1 METRKQKLL
10 NHIIRAHIKT
20 AGPVG
25 SGLITKKYMKDV
37 SSPTVR
43 NEMQEL
49 EKQGLIT
56 HPHTSA
62 GRIPTEQGYRDYIEN
77 LDAKDLSDKNRK
89 EIDEA
94 HALSKDAFEK
104 IKQVAKTAAD
114 LSEMA
119 VVVAFSRNDV
129 YYTGLSNLFAK
140 PEFSEQ
146 NLVVNMSQVIDHLD
160 EVMSSLSDILD
171 DEVSVLLGADNPFSD
186 DCGSVLSKSKDG
198 VVFGVLGPM
207 RMDYEKTI
215 GLVKYI
221 SKLI

>member
-1 METRKQKLL
+1 MDSRKQKLL
-10 NHIIRAHIKT
+10 QYIIEEHIKS
-20 AGPVG
+20 AQAVG
-25 SGLITKKYMKDV
+25 SNLIAQKYMKDV
-37 SSPTVR
+37 SGPTIR

-49 EKQGLIT
+49 EKEGYIT
-56 HPHTSA
+56 HLHTSA
-62 GRIPTEQGYRDYIEN
+62 GRVPTEKGYKYYIQN
-77 LDAKDLSDKNRK
+77 LHAKDVSEKQQKALDK
-89 EIDEA
+89 A
-94 HALSKDAFEK
+94 HTVIEDTPEK
-104 IKQVAKTAAD
+104 VKTVAKKAAD